1 MSNDVFAVVA
11 DPTRRRILTVVKN
24 GPHPVNDVVTE
35 LGVSQPTVSKHLKVL
50 REAGLVTMK
59 AQGQRRLYSLNPE
72 PLRDLCEWTEELI
85 AEGVDAVRPETKA
98 PTEEEHSTEATGP
111 TAESTLTEDP
121 EVQAPENVSSEVP
134 EYRDLDPVRTS
145 SQATPAEPD
154 SVDAHE
160 AAKPAAV
167 GKRHGVVF
175 TPLAPLSGSAQPAGG
190 DDIEEFTSDL
200 APAVINH
207 ETEETTAELPG
218 GEPSSEKETE
228 DPTQSTRWEPLDPEV
243 RRTKGVSSAQH
254 VAVENKQSGF
264 LANLFARKRGR

>member
-72 PLRDLCEWTEELI
+72 PLRDLREWTEELV
-85 AEGVDAVRPETKA
+85 AEEGDAVGPETGA
-98 PTEEEHSTEATGP
+98 PAEEENSNEATES
-111 TAESTLTEDP
+111 TAESASTEDP
-121 EVQAPENVSSEVP
+121 GVQAQENVSAGVSER
-134 EYRDLDPVRTS
+134 RDLGPERTS

-154 SVDAHE
+154 TVDAHE
-160 AAKPAAV
+160 ATRPAV
-167 GKRHGVVF
+167 VRKRHGVVF
-175 TPLAPLSGSAQPAGG
+175 TPLAPLSASAQPAGG
-190 DDIEEFTSDL
+190 DDVEEFTSDL
-200 APAVINH
+200 TPAVINH
-207 ETEETTAELPG
+207 ETEKTTAELPG

-228 DPTQSTRWEPLDPEV
+228 GSTQSTSWEPLDPEV
-243 RRTKGVSSAQH
+243 RRTKGVSGAQH
-254 VAVENKQSGF
+254 VAAENKQSGF